1 MRRTTQGGILVGSGV
16 LFVIVWEV
24 RSALGLLAGV
34 DTNPQLYLLLTLGVV
49 GFTAVA
55 LAIGLI
61 GLQPETPTDED
72 TP

>member
-16 LFVIVWEV
+16 LFVIVWEL

-34 DTNPQLYLLLTLGVV
+34 DANAQLYMLFTLLVV
-49 GFTAVA
+49 GLTAVA

-61 GLQPETPTDED
+61 GLRPDSPADD
-72 TP
+72 DAS

>member
-16 LFVIVWEV
+16 LFVIVWEI

-34 DTNPQLYLLLTLGVV
+34 DTNPQLYMLLTLGVV
-49 GFTAVA
+49 ALTAIS

-61 GLQPETPTDED
+61 GLQPERSADED
-72 TP
+72 AP